1 MAITTLLPSSRQFLV
16 YNGKWIRKFQEEGQA
31 YYAGGSETSGQQIL
45 GPPKK
50 KDGRDFVKEMFKKA
64 REHGAEAVDPSS
76 MGKVTF
82 KFHEIIL
89 AKFQITIVLVCFLY
103 FYVTKLHLN
112 PNWQTELC

>member
-1 MAITTLLPSSRQFLV
+1 MVNYILKNPYSAYRVQNELI
-16 YNGKWIRKFQEEGQA
+16 KFQEEGQA

-76 MGKVTF
+76 MGNSIFNKYY
-82 KFHEIIL
+82 L
-89 AKFQITIVLVCFLY
+89 G
-103 FYVTKLHLN
+103 
-112 PNWQTELC
+112 EL